1 MQQLWW
7 TRKETSSF
15 YIDETFFK
23 KEKKKAAE
31 PNLVLF
37 SCRKSRFPFVVLSP
51 TLQLG
56 LKALPL
62 KISSL
67 HVERTTCEL
76 KSQPAPETREEWS
89 FRRKQQ
95 CWGSGFPSQSPFCGA
110 ANKSVARYFLFA
122 RLSEGHSSPLRDLF
136 GWCAS
141 GASRAEILN
150 SGATVAEVMK
160 WGSLLALRID
170 LADEKGVFFWFFKS
184 FWESHV
190 RIKFK
195 TSVHNFPRSQP
206 RFFKRET
213 LRATDNDDIH
223 VLVDV
228 SIFIVL
234 QKLLDSG
241 TITLDELEANKAA
254 IVGSSNW

>member
-1 MQQLWW
+1 MYSALSDLKMKRGMALHTVQAMFKKANTVVAQALNHVK
-7 TRKETSSF
+7 TVSSTAKKSV
-15 YIDETFFK
+15 EK
-23 KEKKKAAE
+23 LKAQMKEKKKAAK

-37 SCRKSRFPFVVLSP
+37 SCRKSRFLFVVLSP

-67 HVERTTCEL
+67 HIERTTCEL

-95 CWGSGFPSQSPFCGA
+95 YWGSGFPSQSPFYGA
-110 ANKSVARYFLFA
+110 SNKRVARYFLFA
-122 RLSEGHSSPLRDLF
+122 RLSEGHSRPLRDLF

-170 LADEKGVFFWFFKS
+170 LADEKCVFF
-184 FWESHV
+184 
-190 RIKFK
+190 
-195 TSVHNFPRSQP
+195 
-206 RFFKRET
+206 
-213 LRATDNDDIH
+213 
-223 VLVDV
+223 
-228 SIFIVL
+228 
-234 QKLLDSG
+234 
-241 TITLDELEANKAA
+241 
-254 IVGSSNW
+254 